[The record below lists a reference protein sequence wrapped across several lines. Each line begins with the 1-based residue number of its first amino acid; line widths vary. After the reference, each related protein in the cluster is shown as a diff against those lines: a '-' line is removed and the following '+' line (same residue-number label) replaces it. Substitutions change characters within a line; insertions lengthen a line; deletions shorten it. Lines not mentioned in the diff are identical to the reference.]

1 MRSFRGKAAAIAV
14 VVTGALALAPAATAK
29 PANPLVV
36 CTHGCQ
42 YRTIQDA
49 VDDSGKNAT
58 IEVEPGKYKEGV
70 VVKGHRHDGLTIR
83 GTDKNP
89 RKVILEGKHAHTAD
103 GSTANHGIEGIK
115 VDDLTL
121 ENMWARNYATNG
133 FFIHGCEG
141 YLMKNLLASYN
152 RSYGLYA
159 FDCIDGRM
167 TRSEGYGHGDSAF
180 YVGATPDQK
189 GKPKWTVLDHL
200 EAHLNVLG
208 YSGTNSDY
216 VEIKQSNFYD
226 NGVGIVPNTLDSEP
240 YEPTSNNKIHDN
252 NIFWNN
258 FNYFAPDSPV
268 KTVSRGL
275 GEIEGVGT
283 IQFPTG
289 VGIVLLGN
297 TGTKVYDNQIFGHF
311 KWGATPLSNPFNE
324 GDNAVARDNEFT
336 NNQMG
341 RNGTDTNAVDF
352 FSDGS
357 GSGNCY
363 SGNVSSTFDHSSQSS
378 DAFLYPG
385 CPAPP
390 PPAAET
396 GTSQGESEQFGDL
409 ASYVLT
415 DPPEKQEC
423 SWTKHE
429 HPKFKDYKPYETKG
443 TQCP

>member
-1 MRSFRGKAAAIAV
+1 MARRRGI
-14 VVTGALALAPAATAK
+14 GAFLVALAGTLALAPGAAAAK
-29 PANPLVV
+29 HETLVV
-36 CTHGCQ
+36 CKHGCD

-49 VDDSGKNAT
+49 VDASGKQAT
-58 IEVEPGKYKEGV
+58 IEIGPGKYKEGV
-70 VVKGHRHDGLTIR
+70 VVKGHKHDGLTIE
-83 GTDKNP
+83 GTGKS
-89 RKVILEGKHAHTAD
+89 RKDVVLDGKHAHTAD

-133 FFIHGCEG
+133 FFIHQCEG
-141 YLMKNLLASYN
+141 YVMKNLLASFN

-159 FDCIDGRM
+159 FDCIAGRM
-167 TRSEGYGHGDSAF
+167 THSEGYGHGDSAF
-180 YVGATPDQK
+180 YVGATPPQK
-189 GKPKWTVLDHL
+189 GKPKWTVLDHV
-200 EAHLNVLG
+200 EGHLNVLG

-216 VEIKQSNFYD
+216 VEIRNSNFYN

-240 YEPTSNNKIHDN
+240 YEPTSDNFIHDN

-275 GEIEGVGT
+275 GEVEGLGT

-297 TGTKVYDNQIFGHF
+297 TGTRVEDNAIFGHF
-311 KWGATPLSNPFNE
+311 KWGAATISNPFNE
-324 GDNAVARDNEFT
+324 GEDATAIDNHFVG
-336 NNQMG
+336 NQMG
-341 RNGTDTNAVDF
+341 RDGTDTNPYDF

-357 GSGNCY
+357 GSGNCF
-363 SGNVSSTFDHSSQSS
+363 SDNVSSTFDPSGTATN
-378 DAFLYPG
+378 AFLYPE

-390 PPAAET
+390 PPASGSGTTAADDDQFAE
-396 GTSQGESEQFGDL
+396 L
-409 ASYVLT
+409 ATYVTT

-423 SWTKHE
+423 SWTRHE
-429 HPKFKDYKPYETKG
+429 HPKFKRFKPFETSG